1 MGLGWL
7 RTEAGQQPIGLRM
20 RWQDDEDFCS
30 WLLAMRYAEERD
42 GKMFPFMALG
52 MILYMHEAWVK
63 GKERERE
70 MLARTNQPG
79 I

>member
-1 MGLGWL
+1 
-7 RTEAGQQPIGLRM
+7 M
-20 RWQDDEDFCS
+20 RWQDDEDFSS
-30 WLLAMRYAEERD
+30 WLLAMRYAEVRD

-70 MLARTNQPG
+70 MLAEQINQG
-79 I
+79 IY

>member
-1 MGLGWL
+1 
-7 RTEAGQQPIGLRM
+7 
-20 RWQDDEDFCS
+20 
-30 WLLAMRYAEERD
+30 MRYAEVRD

-70 MLARTNQPG
+70 MLAEQINQG
-79 I
+79 IY

>member
-20 RWQDDEDFCS
+20 RWQDNEDFCS

-52 MILYMHEAWVK
+52 MILYMHEAYREGLK
-63 GKERERE
+63 TKED
-70 MLARTNQPG
+70 LNGPLLT
-79 I
+79 